1 MRIFIIILMLLT
13 FQRVFSQEI
22 SAEISLLQGGEKLLL
37 NVKLENHSEKDYVI
51 YAPDYFCGSSETFVS
66 HCFEPDEMEN
76 AMSDL
81 KKIQYKYAT
90 ENFLF
95 VGDTIFLTFP
105 YYTNGKIYKGLDNQ
119 ETKLDDIISYIY
131 DYEKNIE
138 YGYDNNVLKDCYV
151 IPKNGVKKLTFDIN
165 FLTHLRTTWALSFS
179 TNRQAFN
186 DEARK
191 LIKNKG
197 LEIYSGAILSN
208 TIFFST
214 QGQMK

>member
-1 MRIFIIILMLLT
+1 MLLT

-22 SAEISLLQGGEKLLL
+22 SAEISLLQGGEKLFL

-51 YAPDYFCGSSETFVS
+51 YAPDYFCGSNETLVS
-66 HCFEPDEMEN
+66 HCFEPDEMEM

-81 KKIQYKYAT
+81 KKSQYKYAT

-95 VGDTIFLTFP
+95 VGDTIVLTFP
-105 YYTNGKIYKGLDNQ
+105 YYSEGKIYNGLDNQ
-119 ETKLDDIISYIY
+119 ETKLDDIISYIC

-138 YGYDNNVLKDCYV
+138 YGYDDNTFEDCYI
-151 IPKNGVKKLTFDIN
+151 IPKHGIKKLTFDIN
-165 FLTHLRTTWALSFS
+165 FLTHLRTTWALSFF
-179 TNRQAFN
+179 TDRQAFN
-186 DEARK
+186 AEVRK

-197 LEIYSGAILSN
+197 LEIYRGKIISN

-214 QGQMK
+214 KGNM